1 NSTLN
6 KWSNFIQNNIANPG
20 CNEVHLYNLVGYP
33 NDSTNISIYLSR
45 TIDFDVIFFGN
56 DILVYI
62 KLPFFIIT
70 GYLNLE
76 SKSELRESRIKLSY
90 GNYPKKINFP
100 GDLWRYIN
108 NKALYTEQ
116 CLNNLSD
123 EQQSK
128 ILQSLRKISLSIS
141 N

>member
-1 NSTLN
+1 
-6 KWSNFIQNNIANPG
+6 
-20 CNEVHLYNLVGYP
+20 
-33 NDSTNISIYLSR
+33 
-45 TIDFDVIFFGN
+45 
-56 DILVYI
+56 
-62 KLPFFIIT
+62 
-70 GYLNLE
+70 
-76 SKSELRESRIKLSY
+76 
-90 GNYPKKINFP
+90 
-100 GDLWRYIN
+100 IN

>member
-1 NSTLN
+1 
-6 KWSNFIQNNIANPG
+6 
-20 CNEVHLYNLVGYP
+20 YNLVGYP

-56 DILVYI
+56 DIFVYI